1 MSDVTPVVPAP
12 YDWKVSFKK
21 GFHTFLTVSGA
32 MLAALA
38 PLALDHFA
46 SDGNVAAV
54 LPPKYIA
61 LAPFIAGAIRF
72 AVNRRKQTKVEG

>member
-1 MSDVTPVVPAP
+1 MSDRVVVVLTPE
-12 YDWKVSFKK
+12 YDWKVGVRK
-21 GFHTFLTVSGA
+21 GLHTSLTVAGA
-32 MLAALA
+32 MLAALL

-72 AVNRRKQTKVEG
+72 AVNRRKQQG